1 MDFEHGKAV
10 VLRFNDCINARDIEG
25 LSRAMTDDHVFIDAA
40 DNRISGKPDCLRA
53 WQGFFAAFPDY
64 RNHLTQFVAREGLV
78 VVIGR
83 SSCSDRRLDGPALWT
98 ARVRGD
104 RVSEWRVLEDNAS
117 NRHSLGLRD

>member
-10 VLRFNDCINARDIEG
+10 VSRFNDCINAQDIEG

-40 DNRISGKPDCLRA
+40 DKRVSGKPDCLRA
-53 WQGFFAAFPDY
+53 WQDFFAAFPDY
-64 RNHLTQFVAREGLV
+64 RNHFAQFVAREGLV

-83 SSCSDRRLDGPALWT
+83 SSCSDQRLDGPALWT
-98 ARVRGD
+98 ARLRDD

>member
-10 VLRFNDCINARDIEG
+10 VSRFNDCINAQDIEG

-40 DNRISGKPDCLRA
+40 DKRVSGKPDCLRA
-53 WQGFFAAFPDY
+53 WQDFFAAFPDY
-64 RNHLTQFVAREGLV
+64 RNHFAQFVAREGLV

-83 SSCSDRRLDGPALWT
+83 SSCSDQRLDGPALWT
-98 ARVRGD
+98 ASLRDD

-117 NRHSLGLRD
+117 NRYSLGLRD

>member
-25 LSRAMTDDHVFIDAA
+25 LSRIMTDDHVFIDAS
-40 DNRISGKPDCLRA
+40 DNRLSGKPGCLRA

-64 RNHLTQFVAREGLV
+64 RNHFAQFAAKRELIVVA
-78 VVIGR
+78 GR
-83 SSCSDRRLDGPALWT
+83 SSCSDHRLDGPALWA

-104 RVSEWRVLEDNAS
+104 RVSEWRVLEDSAS